1 LIEHPSLIKHPAAP
15 HVRNTQ
21 VTNWGK
27 VAKYEPRWQ
36 SGVLTTAALGLAAE
50 KFSDKARKGGDTP
63 YLSHLLAVSALI
75 MEHGGTEEQAAAGL
89 LHDIIEDIGVS
100 TGELVDLLVER
111 GADRGA
117 GERVATMVEGTT
129 DGQASDKRNKADWSE
144 RKRTY
149 IERLTTKPVTDPALL
164 VSLADKVHN
173 AEATLAQV
181 RSGQSANDIYASAEF
196 NAKASEQKWYYT
208 TLAGVFS
215 AKLKGD
221 VGAQP
226 LVHRLVAAVDEI
238 FIDVTEIGAPR

>member
-1 LIEHPSLIKHPAAP
+1 MIDHPAAP
-15 HVRNTQ
+15 DMRNTP
-21 VTNWGK
+21 VTHLGQM
-27 VAKYEPRWQ
+27 AKAAPRWR
-36 SGVLTTAALGLAAE
+36 SGLLTTAALGLAAE
-50 KFSDKARKGGDTP
+50 KFADKARKGGDTP
-63 YLSHLLAVSALI
+63 YLSHLLAVSALV
-75 MEHGGTEEQAAAGL
+75 MEHDGSEEQAAAGL

-100 TGELVDLLVER
+100 TGELVDLLVAR
-111 GADRGA
+111 GADRTA
-117 GERVATMVEGTT
+117 AERVATIVDATT
-129 DGQASDKRNKADWSE
+129 DGQANDKRNSTDWAK
-144 RKRTY
+144 RKRAY

-215 AKLKGD
+215 TQLAGD